1 MSNTY
6 LTISMITREA
16 LRVLSNNLAF
26 TRGAT
31 TEYNDKFGVE
41 GAKIGTTVNV
51 RKPPRY
57 VGRTGTAISI
67 ENATETQVAVTL
79 DTQFGVDLSFSSAD
93 LKLSIDD
100 FSKRFIRPAIATIAN
115 KIDNDGLKLYKK
127 VYNTVGAQGT
137 VPNALLTYLNAGV
150 KLDDEATPM
159 DGQRNLVITPQMQAT
174 IVDALKGLFQSATA
188 IADQYRSGQMG
199 VAAGFNW
206 FMDQNCA
213 THTIGAH
220 GGTPLV
226 NGASQTGASLVT
238 DGWTA
243 STAVLKEGDVITL
256 AGVNAVNP
264 QSRESTGVLRQ
275 FVVTANV
282 TSDGSGNATIAISP
296 SITTGTGFQT
306 VTGSAADNAAI
317 TVSGTASA
325 TARIGLA
332 HHPDAFTLVTA
343 DLPVPNGTDMAA
355 RANDPDSGLSIRLVR
370 DYDIT
375 TDLFPCRLDVLYG
388 WAALRPELAV
398 RVWGS

>member
-1 MSNTY
+1 MANTY

-355 RANDPDSGLSIRLVR
+355 RANAPDSGLSIRLVR

>member
-1 MSNTY
+1 MANTY

-275 FVVTANV
+275 FVVTATV

>member
-1 MSNTY
+1 MANTY

-388 WAALRPELAV
+388 GAALRPELAV

>member
-1 MSNTY
+1 
-6 LTISMITREA
+6 
-16 LRVLSNNLAF
+16 
-26 TRGAT
+26 
-31 TEYNDKFGVE
+31 
-41 GAKIGTTVNV
+41 
-51 RKPPRY
+51 
-57 VGRTGTAISI
+57 
-67 ENATETQVAVTL
+67 
-79 DTQFGVDLSFSSAD
+79 
-93 LKLSIDD
+93 
-100 FSKRFIRPAIATIAN
+100 
-115 KIDNDGLKLYKK
+115 
-127 VYNTVGAQGT
+127 
-137 VPNALLTYLNAGV
+137 
-150 KLDDEATPM
+150 M

>member
-1 MSNTY
+1 MANTY

-398 RVWGS
+398 RVWGA

>member
-1 MSNTY
+1 MANTY

>member
-1 MSNTY
+1 MANTY

-306 VTGSAADNAAI
+306 VTGSPADNAAI
-317 TVSGTASA
+317 TVSGPASA
-325 TARIGLA
+325 TARVGLA

>member
-1 MSNTY
+1 MANTY

-264 QSRESTGVLRQ
+264 QSGESTGVLRQ

>member
-1 MSNTY
+1 MANTY

-375 TDLFPCRLDVLYG
+375 TDLFPCRVDVLYG

>member
-1 MSNTY
+1 MANTY

-79 DTQFGVDLSFSSAD
+79 DTQFGVALSFSSAD